1 MEPVTFE
8 QLSEKALAATVF
20 LETVDSKGLPLGCG
34 CGFLVRPNQIVT
46 SFHVIEGAAKA
57 TAKLVGKSTPHPL
70 YERNGLVNL
79 TVPEF
84 SPYFLRF
91 DIEGIIAADK
101 KNNLVILAA
110 TELCSQPLPL
120 GDSDAVRIDESV
132 YVVDKPK
139 NLEGAL
145 SRGIISGITENDTE
159 RHIQVKATISPRGNG
174 GAVLN
179 GEGKVIGVSCMMLE
193 DGQPL
198 NLAIPSNALKT
209 LLTQSDT
216 AKPFSQGKQAVSAE
230 TYFRRGDANYA
241 MGQHQEAIAAY
252 DAAIR
257 LQPDFA
263 NAYNNRG
270 LAKEKLGQHQAA
282 ITDYSRAI
290 EIDPRLASAYNNRGN
305 AKRKLEQ
312 YFAAIAD
319 LDTAIQLKPDYA
331 RAYVNR
337 GSAKSRLGHPT
348 AASEDFDIAISLAPE
363 LAEAYHSRG
372 VTKASQ
378 MQPAD
383 AIEDFTAAIQRDA
396 EFPNAYYSRGVA
408 HFIMGQIQAAKSD
421 LQTVL
426 ELVEQTGDVPLKSS
440 AEAAL
445 ALIEEKQTGTSN
457 DSALQ
462 EAPRTV
468 EDIIGVIKEK
478 SAGGDYIFRGE
489 RESYGE
495 VVSGLY
501 REFIAVGSENF
512 NIADLQTEFVDAA
525 REYTDK
531 TEDFEILT
539 ELHYYGGKTNLID
552 FTTDY
557 HVALFFACYG
567 SPGADGRVIV
577 LQKTE
582 AVKEIVKSPRN
593 QEPRVNTQKS
603 VFVQPPKG
611 YLEQEYEV
619 VQIPKNLK
627 LAMLRY
633 LRSDLDYE
641 ISPRIIYNNDIHGF
655 IYQNAF
661 RMAYRE
667 FYAGLTAE
675 DKANASETPEKRAA
689 YEEAI
694 KHYTNALKQ
703 DLQLA
708 EVYNNRGITYCKI
721 DEYDKAL
728 DDFNTAIELNP
739 DDFIAYN
746 NRGNVYRRKGEINNA
761 IGDFNTALTLKPD
774 YAEAYHNR
782 SNVYSNE
789 GSFDRALK
797 DLNKAIEL
805 DSRFAAAYNSRGSV
819 YHKTGELEKAIAD
832 FNKAI
837 ELNPDYA
844 NAYYNR
850 GNLYGKAGDV
860 GKAIEDLSKAIKLKP
875 DYADAYYDRGV
886 AYGKNRAFDRA
897 IADYTKAIEL
907 SSDNTNKAYC
917 NRGAAYFCT
926 GEFDLAIE
934 DYTTALGINPHD
946 TLVYFNRALVWLC
959 LQNWD
964 KAKEDLVA
972 AEIRGLDVSEL
983 FHTLY
988 KSVADFERI
997 IDAKLPADIKAM
1009 LAPQ

>member
-1 MEPVTFE
+1 MEPLTFE

-34 CGFLVRPNQIVT
+34 FGFLVRPNQIVT

-57 TAKLVGKSTPHPL
+57 TAKLVGKSTPHTL
-70 YERNGLVNL
+70 YERNGRVSL
-79 TVPEF
+79 TVSEF
-84 SPYFLRF
+84 SPYSLPI
-91 DIEGIIAADK
+91 DIEGIIAADE
-101 KNNLVILAA
+101 KNNLVILAV

-120 GDSDAVRIDESV
+120 GDSDAVRIGESV
-132 YVVDKPK
+132 YVVGNPK
-139 NLEGAL
+139 DLEGAL
-145 SRGIISGITENDTE
+145 SRGIISGITENDTKKYL
-159 RHIQVKATISPRGNG
+159 QVKAPISPRDNG

-179 GEGKVIGVSCMMLE
+179 GEGKVIGVSCLMLE

-198 NLAIPSNALKT
+198 NLAIPSNALNT

-257 LQPDFA
+257 LQPDFV

-282 ITDYSRAI
+282 ITDYERAI
-290 EIDPRLASAYNNRGN
+290 KIDPRLASAYNNRGN

-372 VTKASQ
+372 VTKTSQ

-396 EFPNAYYSRGVA
+396 KFPNAYYSRGAA

-421 LQTVL
+421 LQTAL
-426 ELVEQTGDVPLKSS
+426 ELVNQTGDVPLKSS

-457 DSALQ
+457 DSAPR

-468 EDIIGVIKEK
+468 EDIIGAIKEK

-489 RESYGE
+489 PECYPKVAST
-495 VVSGLY
+495 LY
-501 REFIAVGSENF
+501 RELDAVKAVSSD
-512 NIADLQTEFVDAA
+512 IADVETEIVNAA
-525 REYTDK
+525 RAYTDK
-531 TEDFEILT
+531 TDEFEILT
-539 ELHYYGGKTNLID
+539 ELQHYGGKTNLID

-567 SPGADGRVIV
+567 SPNADGRVIL
-577 LQKTE
+577 LQKTA
-582 AVKEIVKSPRN
+582 AVKEIVKSPLN
-593 QEPRVNTQKS
+593 QEHRVSAQKS

-611 YLEQEYEV
+611 FIEREKYDV
-619 VQIPKNLK
+619 IRVPSSIK
-627 LAMLRY
+627 LRLLRKH
-633 LRSDLDYE
+633 LRE
-641 ISPRIIYNNDIHGF
+641 IRGISPETIYNDIDGF
-655 IYQNAF
+655 IGAQNAF
-661 RMAYRE
+661 WMAYRE

-708 EVYNNRGITYCKI
+708 EVYNNRGIVYCKI
-721 DEYDKAL
+721 GEFDKAL
-728 DDFNTAIELNP
+728 NDFNTAIELNP
-739 DDFIAYN
+739 DDFIPYN
-746 NRGNVYRRKGEINNA
+746 NRGNVYRRKDEINNA

-782 SNVYSNE
+782 GDVYGNE

-797 DLNKAIEL
+797 DLNMAIEL
-805 DSRFAAAYNSRGSV
+805 EPDFAEPYNSRGSV

-832 FNKAI
+832 FDMAI
-837 ELNPDYA
+837 ELKPDYA
-844 NAYYNR
+844 KAYYNR
-850 GNLYGKAGDV
+850 GNLYGKTGDV
-860 GKAIEDLSKAIKLKP
+860 GKAIEDLSKAIKLNA
-875 DYADAYYDRGV
+875 DFADAYYDRGV

-926 GEFDLAIE
+926 GEFDRAIE
-934 DYTTALGINPHD
+934 DYTTAIGMNPHD

-972 AEIRGLDVSEL
+972 AERIASNVSEL

-1009 LAPQ
+1009 LAP

>member
-57 TAKLVGKSTPHPL
+57 TAKLVGKSTPHIL
-70 YERNGLVNL
+70 YERNGLVISP
-79 TVPEF
+79 VPE
-84 SPYFLRF
+84 STPYSLSIE
-91 DIEGIIAADK
+91 IEGIIAADE
-101 KNNLVILAA
+101 KNNLVILAV
-110 TELCSQPLPL
+110 TELYRQPLPL
-120 GDSDAVRIDESV
+120 GDSDAVRIGEPV

-139 NLEGAL
+139 DLEGAL
-145 SRGIISGITENDTE
+145 SSGIISGITENDTE
-159 RHIQVKATISPRGNG
+159 RYLQVKSPISPRGNG
-174 GAVLN
+174 GAILN

-198 NLAIPSNALKT
+198 NLAVPSNALKT

-216 AKPFSQGKQAVSAE
+216 AKPFSQGKQAVSAG
-230 TYFRRGDANYA
+230 TYLRRGDANYA
-241 MGQHQEAIAAY
+241 MGQHQEAIVAY

-257 LQPDFA
+257 LQPNFA

-348 AASEDFDIAISLAPE
+348 AASEDFDVAISLAPE

-372 VTKASQ
+372 VTKTSQ

-468 EDIIGVIKEK
+468 EDIIGAIKEK

-501 REFIAVGSENF
+501 REFIAVGSEDF

-557 HVALFFACYG
+557 RVALFFACYG

-593 QEPRVNTQKS
+593 QEPRVNAQKS

-675 DKANASETPEKRAA
+675 DKANGSETPIEKRAA

-708 EVYNNRGITYCKI
+708 EVYNNRGIAYCKI
-721 DEYDKAL
+721 DEFDKAL
-728 DDFNTAIELNP
+728 NDLNTAIELNP

-746 NRGNVYRRKGEINNA
+746 NRGNVYRRKDEINNA
-761 IGDFNTALTLKPD
+761 LGDFNIALTLKPD
-774 YAEAYHNR
+774 YADAYHNR

-797 DLNKAIEL
+797 DLNMAIEL
-805 DSRFAAAYNSRGSV
+805 EPDFAEAYNSRGSV

-832 FNKAI
+832 FNTAI
-837 ELNPDYA
+837 ELDPDYA

-850 GNLYGKAGDV
+850 GNLYGKTGDA
-860 GKAIEDLSKAIKLKP
+860 GKAIENLSKAIKLNA
-875 DYADAYYDRGV
+875 DFADAYYDRGV

-907 SSDNTNKAYC
+907 SSDNTNKAHC

-926 GEFDLAIE
+926 GEFDLALE

-972 AEIRGLDVSEL
+972 AERRGLDVSEL

-988 KSVADFERI
+988 KSVVDFERI
-997 IDAKLPADIKAM
+997 IDAQLPADIKAM
-1009 LAPQ
+1009 LAP

>member
-46 SFHVIEGAAKA
+46 SFHVIEGAAKG

-84 SPYFLRF
+84 SPNFLRF
-91 DIEGIIAADK
+91 DIEGIVAADE
-101 KNNLVILAA
+101 KNNLVILAV
-110 TELCSQPLPL
+110 TELYRQPLPL
-120 GDSDAVRIDESV
+120 GDSDSVRIDESV

-139 NLEGAL
+139 SLEGAL
-145 SRGIISGITENDTE
+145 SRGIISGITDNDTE
-159 RHIQVKATISPRGNG
+159 RHLQVKSPISPRAYG

-230 TYFRRGDANYA
+230 TYLRRGDTNYA

-282 ITDYSRAI
+282 ITDYERAI
-290 EIDPRLASAYNNRGN
+290 EIGPRLASAYNNRGN

-363 LAEAYHSRG
+363 LAEVYHSRG

-396 EFPNAYYSRGVA
+396 KFPNAYYSRGVA

-421 LQTVL
+421 LQTAL
-426 ELVEQTGDVPLKSS
+426 ELVNQTGDVPLKSS

-445 ALIEEKQTGTSN
+445 ALIEEKQTGASN
-457 DSALQ
+457 DSAPQ
-462 EAPRTV
+462 KAPRTV
-468 EDIIGVIKEK
+468 EDIIGAIKEK

-489 RESYGE
+489 PECYPKVAST
-495 VVSGLY
+495 LY
-501 REFIAVGSENF
+501 RELDAVKAVSSDIGDVE
-512 NIADLQTEFVDAA
+512 TEIVNTA
-525 REYTDK
+525 RAYTDK
-531 TEDFEILT
+531 TDEFEILT
-539 ELHYYGGKTNLID
+539 ELQHYGGKTNLVD

-567 SPGADGRVIV
+567 SPGADGRVIL

-582 AVKEIVKSPRN
+582 AIKGIVKSPLS
-593 QEPRVNTQKS
+593 QEHRVSAQKS
-603 VFVQPPKG
+603 VFVHPPKG
-611 YLEQEYEV
+611 FIEREKYDVIRVPSSIKLFILQRLRANHCIDPRTIYHD
-619 VQIPKNLK
+619 IP
-627 LAMLRY
+627 
-633 LRSDLDYE
+633 
-641 ISPRIIYNNDIHGF
+641 GF
-655 IYQNAF
+655 IKSDNAYW
-661 RMAYRE
+661 MAYRE
-667 FYAGLTAE
+667 FYSGITAQN
-675 DKANASETPEKRAA
+675 DGAKADTPEEKQAA
-689 YEEAI
+689 YQKSV
-694 KHYTNALKQ
+694 KHYTTALALA
-703 DLQLA
+703 LQHPDIYNRRGA
-708 EVYNNRGITYCKI
+708 VYSDI
-721 DEYDKAL
+721 A
-728 DDFNTAIELNP
+728 ELNLP
-739 DDFIAYN
+739 ADDYLN
-746 NRGNVYRRKGEINNA
+746 LA
-761 IGDFNTALTLKPD
+761 IDD
-774 YAEAYHNR
+774 YTQAIRLDPQYADAYHNR
-782 SNVYSNE
+782 GNAY
-789 GSFDRALK
+789 RLK
-797 DLNKAIEL
+797 GAFTEAIT
-805 DSRFAAAYNSRGSV
+805 DY
-819 YHKTGELEKAIAD
+819 EKAIQLKPD
-832 FNKAI
+832 FAG
-837 ELNPDYA
+837 
-844 NAYYNR
+844 AYINR
-850 GNLYGKAGDV
+850 GNAYNASGEID
-860 GKAIEDLSKAIKLKP
+860 KAI
-875 DYADAYYDRGV
+875 R
-886 AYGKNRAFDRA
+886 
-897 IADYTKAIEL
+897 DYTKAIESEPNFAEAYSNRGNAHL
-907 SSDNTNKAYC
+907 TKGNLGSAIDDCNKAIQLDPDQAEAYYT
-917 NRGAAYFCT
+917 RGVAYFFKPREVRVHLPASD
-926 GEFDLAIE
+926 GIEANRLWVERAIE
-934 DYTTALGINPHD
+934 DFTKAIQLNLELPIAY
-946 TLVYFNRALVWLC
+946 C
-959 LQNWD
+959 LRGEARLHTQEWD
-964 KAKEDLVA
+964 KAKADLKVA
-972 AEIRGLDVSEL
+972 REMGLDVVAQ
-983 FHTLY
+983 FHEIYQSLENC
-988 KSVADFERI
+988 ERI

>member
-8 QLSEKALAATVF
+8 QLSEKALVATVF

-46 SFHVIEGAAKA
+46 SFHVIEGAAKG
-57 TAKLVGKSTPHPL
+57 TAKLVGKSTPHTL
-70 YERNGLVNL
+70 YERNGLVISP
-79 TVPEF
+79 VPE
-84 SPYFLRF
+84 STPYSLPIE
-91 DIEGIIAADK
+91 IEGIIAADE
-101 KNNLVILAA
+101 KNNLVILAV

-120 GDSDAVRIDESV
+120 GDSDAVHIGESV
-132 YVVDKPK
+132 YVVGNPK
-139 NLEGAL
+139 DLEGAL
-145 SRGIISGITENDTE
+145 SRGIISGITENDAKKYL
-159 RHIQVKATISPRGNG
+159 QVKAPIYPRDNG

-179 GEGKVIGVSCMMLE
+179 GEGKVIGVSCLMLE

-198 NLAIPSNALKT
+198 NLAIPSNALNT

-270 LAKEKLGQHQAA
+270 LANEKLGQHQAA

-290 EIDPRLASAYNNRGN
+290 EIAPRLASAYNNRGN

-363 LAEAYHSRG
+363 LAETYHSRG

-396 EFPNAYYSRGVA
+396 KFPNVYYSRGVA

-421 LQTVL
+421 LQTAL
-426 ELVEQTGDVPLKSS
+426 ELVNQTGDVPLKSS

-457 DSALQ
+457 DAAPR

-468 EDIIGVIKEK
+468 EDIIGAIKEK

-489 RESYGE
+489 PKCYRKVAST
-495 VVSGLY
+495 LY
-501 REFIAVGSENF
+501 RELDAVKAVSSD
-512 NIADLQTEFVDAA
+512 IADVETEIVNAA
-525 REYTDK
+525 RAYTDK
-531 TEDFEILT
+531 TDEFEILT
-539 ELHYYGGKTNLID
+539 ELQHYGGKTNLVD

-567 SPGADGRVIV
+567 SPGADGRVIL

-582 AVKEIVKSPRN
+582 AIKEIVKSPLH
-593 QEPRVNTQKS
+593 QEHRVRAQKS

-611 YLEQEYEV
+611 YLEQKYEV

-627 LAMLRY
+627 LAVLMY
-633 LRSDLDYE
+633 LRSDLDCE
-641 ISPRIIYNNDIHGF
+641 ISPETIYNDIHGF
-655 IYQNAF
+655 IKSDNAYW
-661 RMAYRE
+661 MAYRE
-667 FYAGLTAE
+667 FYSGITAQN
-675 DKANASETPEKRAA
+675 DGAKADTPEEKQAA
-689 YEEAI
+689 YQKSV
-694 KHYTNALKQ
+694 KHYTTALALA
-703 DLQLA
+703 LQHPDIYNRRGA
-708 EVYNNRGITYCKI
+708 VYSDI
-721 DEYDKAL
+721 A
-728 DDFNTAIELNP
+728 ELNLP
-739 DDFIAYN
+739 ADDYLN
-746 NRGNVYRRKGEINNA
+746 LA
-761 IGDFNTALTLKPD
+761 IDD
-774 YAEAYHNR
+774 YTQAIRLDPQYADAYHNR
-782 SNVYSNE
+782 GNAY
-789 GSFDRALK
+789 RLK
-797 DLNKAIEL
+797 GEFTEAIT
-805 DSRFAAAYNSRGSV
+805 DY
-819 YHKTGELEKAIAD
+819 EKAIQLKPD
-832 FNKAI
+832 FAG
-837 ELNPDYA
+837 
-844 NAYYNR
+844 AYINR
-850 GNLYGKAGDV
+850 GNAYNASGEID
-860 GKAIEDLSKAIKLKP
+860 KAI
-875 DYADAYYDRGV
+875 R
-886 AYGKNRAFDRA
+886 
-897 IADYTKAIEL
+897 DYTKAIESKPNFAEAYSNRGNAHL
-907 SSDNTNKAYC
+907 TKGNLGPAIDDCNKAIQLDPDQAEAYYT
-917 NRGAAYFCT
+917 RGVAYFFKPREIKVHLPASD
-926 GEFDLAIE
+926 GIEANRLWVERAIE
-934 DYTTALGINPHD
+934 DFTKAIQLNLELPIAY
-946 TLVYFNRALVWLC
+946 C
-959 LQNWD
+959 LRGEARLHTQEWD
-964 KAKEDLVA
+964 KAKADLKVA
-972 AEIRGLDVSEL
+972 REMGLNVVAQFHEIYQSLENC
-983 FHTLY
+983 
-988 KSVADFERI
+988 ERI